1 MPNSNQESR
10 KQLQNKPV
18 SNGAAACNT
27 VQSSLSVLSNPEIH
41 SDPCLS
47 NDHQGSN
54 NVKRLSDFVSAN
66 THQAQTNSLI
76 SF

>member
-18 SNGAAACNT
+18 SNGAAARDT
-27 VQSSLSVLSNPEIH
+27 VHSSVSVQSNPEVH

-54 NVKRLSDFVSAN
+54 NLKRLSDFVSTA
-66 THQAQTNSLI
+66 THQAQTNSYD
-76 SF
+76 

>member
-10 KQLQNKPV
+10 KQLQ
-18 SNGAAACNT
+18 SNGAAACDT
-27 VQSSLSVLSNPEIH
+27 VQSSLSVQSNPEIH